1 MSPSSRRLTDRVSW
15 VKDHLRKKAAIAI
28 GLWISAGVVCFL
40 ITAWLAAGNEGWR
53 QGSDVPALFDAL
65 IVVWIAAGIL
75 VFRVGAK
82 RWFGEIPLSRSI
94 ERAAGLRPGIVRGA
108 LELTRSVPEGV
119 SGSLAIH
126 AVRDT
131 ASDLDAQKPRDLVGD
146 LGNEVAA
153 WTRRGLIAATVSCI
167 TLVSLGFSAP
177 NRTAKVWAG
186 VSSPI
191 STMLDPVLPQL
202 LVSPGSVEVLRG
214 TDVRID
220 IEALG
225 RLGVQVAWQSAGDV
239 SRTQQLE
246 VSQGRASYVFQAV
259 SAATEYRVRT
269 SEGEETETYR
279 IIPIDPLFVS
289 DLVIGVTYPP
299 HTRMAPDEYR
309 GDAPPLRLPVG
320 SRLTFEG
327 LASRPLSNVEL
338 VDSAGATSLLLEVDG
353 LAFQGVWTPRANGL
367 FDWQFRDISGT
378 EAVIY
383 PDPVEIVMVPDSAPN
398 VAILLPGQ
406 DTVMPLSLRQP
417 LVVDG
422 RDDYGLSRLE
432 LVSYRVTAF
441 GERDEPV
448 VQSLDMAGTRAA
460 LARPILDLTT
470 RGLLPG
476 DTLRYFARVVDNNP
490 VSQTGESPEYAL
502 RMQDTGELRR
512 EVEAT
517 LESAAERLEEL
528 MAEVARQAE
537 ENLEQSLSDAN
548 QIEDAANPSLD
559 EPDFEEREELL
570 RALEEQAQLVDQ
582 VDSLLVEMQEL
593 EQRMVDAGQADPELT
608 DELQELQDLLRQL
621 GTEEMNAEPGDSEEA
636 ISQDPEEDQ
645 QSLDQLAGQ
654 QDEFRDRLEA
664 ALERFQR
671 AALEQ
676 DFRATT
682 QEAEELARQER
693 ALADAMREDDPEL
706 RADQQADLA
715 DQTAELDERME
726 SLAQRL
732 EELEEESASQQV
744 EEARETISEARDR
757 MEQAQDQASQ
767 GDSQDAGDQAD
778 QAADQLE
785 EAASQLEQAQ
795 DAMTQMTMEQAQAA
809 MQQTADDALSLARS
823 QSNLRNRMDAASQD
837 ELAEMRSDQASILR
851 GVENLA
857 ENLQAGVQSSDVD
870 PALSAQIGQA
880 MESLQ
885 RTADALDSR
894 RSSSATPGA
903 RAEQAVGDLN
913 QLALMAMAGAQA
925 PGPVGEGQSGQD
937 MVEQLGQLAQR
948 QGELVSQTGE
958 LVPMRLGEQAE
969 RQQMQDISD
978 QQQMVASDLGQLA
991 EQPGAD
997 GTLGDLEE
1005 LSRQAEILAQ
1015 QLAEGRLT
1023 SEILRDQERLF
1034 HRLLDA
1040 GRALEKEEFSEER
1053 ESEEPGAFER
1063 GQVVPL
1069 TAQQLG
1075 VMPYELPDGEQLR
1088 RLTPA
1093 VRQLVLEYFE
1103 RLNRVGPEGGD
1114 S

>member
-1 MSPSSRRLTDRVSW
+1 MSPSARRLTARVSW
-15 VKDHLRKKAAIAI
+15 IEDHLRRKAAIAI
-28 GLWISAGVVCFL
+28 GLWVSAGVAFFL
-40 ITAWLAAGNEGWR
+40 IAAWLTAGDEGWR
-53 QGSDVPALFDAL
+53 QGSNIPALFDAL
-65 IVVWIAAGIL
+65 IVVWIATGIL
-75 VFRVGAK
+75 VFRAGAK
-82 RWFGEIPLSRSI
+82 KWFGEIPLSRSI

-108 LELTRSVPEGV
+108 LELSRSVPGGV
-119 SGSLAIH
+119 SGSLA
-126 AVRDT
+126 VRAITET
-131 ASDLDAQKPRDLVGD
+131 ASDLDSQEAGDLVGD
-146 LGNEVAA
+146 LGNQVAA
-153 WTRRGLIAATVSCI
+153 WTRRGLIAATVSTV
-167 TLVSLGFSAP
+167 TLVSLGFATPS
-177 NRTAKVWAG
+177 RTAKVWAG

-214 TDVRID
+214 ADVRVD
-220 IEALG
+220 VEALG
-225 RLGVQVAWQSAGDV
+225 RLGVQVVWQAAGDV
-239 SRTQQLE
+239 SRTQQLQ
-246 VSQGRASYVFQAV
+246 VSQGRASHVFQAV
-259 SAATEYRVRT
+259 SATTEYRIQT
-269 SEGEETETYR
+269 AEGEESETYR
-279 IIPIDPLFVS
+279 IVPIDPLFVS
-289 DLVIGVTYPP
+289 DLMIGVTYPP

-309 GDAPPLRLPVG
+309 GNAPPLRLPVG

-338 VDSAGATSLLLEVDG
+338 VDSTGATSLSLEVDG
-353 LAFQGVWTPRANGL
+353 SAFQGIWAPRTNGV

-383 PDPVEIVMVPDSAPN
+383 PEPVEIVLVPDSIPH

-422 RDDYGLSRLE
+422 RDDYGLNRLD
-432 LVSYRVTAF
+432 LVTYRVTAF

-448 VQSLDMAGTRAA
+448 VQGLDLAGTRGA
-460 LARPILDLTT
+460 LARPVLDLTT
-470 RGLLPG
+470 WGLLPG
-476 DTLRYFARVVDNNP
+476 DTVRYFARVVDNNP
-490 VSQTGESPEYAL
+490 ASQVGVSPEYVL
-502 RMQDTGELRR
+502 RMQDAAELRR
-512 EVEAT
+512 EVETT

-537 ENLEQSLSDAN
+537 ENLEQSLEDAN
-548 QIEDAANPSLD
+548 QVDDTTSPSAD

-570 RALEEQAQLVDQ
+570 RALEEQAELVDQ
-582 VDSLLVEMQEL
+582 VDSLLVEMQDL
-593 EQRMVDAGQADPELT
+593 EQRMVDAGQADPELAE
-608 DELQELQDLLRQL
+608 ELQELQDLLRELSAEQ
-621 GTEEMNAEPGDSEEA
+621 MNAEPSDSEEA
-636 ISQDPEEDQ
+636 ISQDTQENQ
-645 QSLDQLAGQ
+645 QSLDQLAEQ

-682 QEAEELARQER
+682 EEAEELARQER
-693 ALADAMREDDPEL
+693 ALADAMREDDPGL

-715 DQTAELDERME
+715 DQAADLDERME
-726 SLAQRL
+726 SLAERL
-732 EELEEESASQQV
+732 EELEEENASQGV
-744 EEARETISEARDR
+744 EQARETISEARDR
-757 MEQAQDQASQ
+757 MEEAQNQARQ

-778 QAADQLE
+778 QAAAQLE

-795 DAMTQMTMEQAQAA
+795 DAMAQMTMEQAQAA
-809 MQQTADDALSLARS
+809 LQQTADDALSLARS
-823 QSNLRNRMDAASQD
+823 QSALRDRMDAASQD
-837 ELAEMRSDQASILR
+837 ELVEMRSDQASLLR

-857 ENLQAGVQSSDVD
+857 ENLQAGVESSEMD

-885 RTADALDSR
+885 RTADALDGR
-894 RSSSATPGA
+894 RSSSTTPGA

-925 PGPVGEGQSGQD
+925 PGPTGEGQSGQD

-948 QGELVSQTGE
+948 QGDLVSQTGE
-958 LVPMRLGEQAE
+958 LVPLRLGEQAQQ
-969 RQQMQDISD
+969 QQMRGISD
-978 QQQMVASDLGQLA
+978 QQQMVASDLGELA

-1005 LSRQAEILAQ
+1005 LAQQAEILAQ

-1023 SEILRDQERLF
+1023 PEILRDQERLF

-1040 GRALEKEEFSEER
+1040 GRALEKEEFTEER
-1053 ESEEPGAFER
+1053 ESEEPGPFER

-1075 VMPYELPDGEQLR
+1075 VMPYEVPDGEQLR

-1103 RLNRVGPEGGD
+1103 RLNRAGPEGGD